1 MMEVKKFVNP
11 YNFIP
16 LPKEKKGAYEDPDR
30 HTGVITYQITTKT
43 PLFIPN
49 TSNDNAFLCT
59 TKDHKSYDFFSY
71 HELETGVD
79 HREHPQEPVI
89 PGSELRGMIRG
100 IYETLTNSCMGVFNE
115 ELYPERRTGD
125 VFKPGLIRRTVE
137 PKTKKVCYQLYKA
150 KSYQYSNAFGTE
162 TVTQYSEGK
171 LLYFNG
177 KRTTTESRG
186 KEITVDQACNI
197 STNLNEK
204 GKKKGYLI
212 KGEAFGKRKKHC
224 YIFEVPKNAEAIMQ
238 LDDGAVK
245 RLEAVLD
252 SYRSQPKQE
261 KFYEEYQTE
270 LKKFLKGNGNEYF
283 PVRYSMVEDS
293 ANKDRNAEQK
303 KLLYLSPAAITKEI
317 ANTPLKDILGDF
329 SQCEIYQKRC
339 PACDL
344 FGMIGSDH
352 TEAIGSR
359 VRFSDARVTDVRS
372 PEKYYD
378 EILTRET
385 LGGPKLSNPEFY
397 LQRPQGASAW
407 NYDYYIQDG
416 QIHLYSKKV
425 PLKLRGRKYY
435 VHQPD
440 VEFPKNVEPSKLNA
454 TIRPLKTGV
463 TFEGKLYFENI
474 SQKQIDQMIWIL
486 NGGSKEDIK
495 GNEHLWYKLGS
506 GKPLGFGS
514 VELQVVS
521 CEERIVSMEGETL
534 SYQTKPLPIEPKSY
548 DQNEFGR
555 IVTNDFIRINTPDY
569 AKSSEVTYPS
579 VAGGIVIGTTVEKGF
594 EWFMVNKGNG
604 VTKREK
610 AEIKTVLP
618 LISQKYLK
626 QYELEKKDKNK
637 NGKPYDKKNFGK
649 KNYGNNWKK

>member
-16 LPKEKKGAYEDPDR
+16 LPQKKKGAYEDPDR

-100 IYETLTNSCMGVFNE
+100 IYETLTDSCMGVFNDE
-115 ELYPERRTGD
+115 VYPERRTRD
-125 VFKPGLIRRTVE
+125 AFKPGLIHKVNENQYELCEAKDYRCRKDSDV
-137 PKTKKVCYQLYKA
+137 KKY
-150 KSYQYSNAFGTE
+150 T
-162 TVTQYSEGK
+162 EGK
-171 LLYFNG
+171 WISFEG
-177 KRTTTESRG
+177 K
-186 KEITVDQACNI
+186 Q
-197 STNLNEK
+197 
-204 GKKKGYLI
+204 GYLI
-212 KGEAFGKRKKHC
+212 KGEYFPKKKYYHL
-224 YIFEVPKNAEAIMQ
+224 FEVLEDTKVVIQ
-238 LDDGAVK
+238 LDDNAIK
-245 RLEAVLD
+245 RLKAVLD
-252 SYRSQPKQE
+252 SYRLQPKQE
-261 KFYEEYQTE
+261 KFYEEYRKE
-270 LKKFLKGNGNEYF
+270 LEKFLGGKGNEYF
-283 PVRYSMVEDS
+283 PVRYSLIEKF
-293 ANKDRNAEQK
+293 ANKNKDAEEK

-329 SQCEIYQKRC
+329 SQCEIYQNRC

-352 TEAIGSR
+352 TEAIGSK
-359 VRFSDARVTDVRS
+359 VRFSDAGITDVRS

-440 VEFPKNVEPSKLNA
+440 VKFPTDVKPSNLNA
-454 TIRPLKTGV
+454 TIRPLKTDV

-474 SQKQIDQMIWIL
+474 SQKQIDQLIWIL

-495 GNEHLWYKLGS
+495 ENEHLWYKLGS

-521 CEERIVSMEGETL
+521 CEERIVSMENETL
-534 SYQTKPLPIEPKSY
+534 NYYTKSLPIEPQSY
-548 DQNEFGR
+548 DKNAFSKS
-555 IVTNDFIRINTPDY
+555 VANNFIKINMPDY
-569 AKSSEVTYPS
+569 AKGDEVTYPS
-579 VAGGIVIGTTVEKGF
+579 VIGGTIIGTTVEKGF
-594 EWFMVNKGNG
+594 QWFQNNKGNS
-604 VTKREK
+604 
-610 AEIKTVLP
+610 IKESKKSIIYEELP
-618 LISQKYLK
+618 TISKKYLE
-626 QYELEKKDKNK
+626 QNKKRDDGSNPSSKS
-637 NGKPYDKKNFGK
+637 GK